1 MTARTINLPTGGTGA
16 GAPRAR
22 PTPGLSPTR
31 PRRDAP
37 RVSSRRVGR
46 EGWGE
51 GSGHRDESSEPPS
64 SRFRVATWNVGTLK
78 GRSSEVV
85 ERLSARCIDICGIQE
100 HRWKGTLASNQVRY
114 LKGKDTEF
122 KFLWCG
128 NAEGTG
134 GAGFLVAKKWADQ
147 IIEVQRASD
156 RILLIKLIL
165 GKSVFSLISIYAPQS
180 GLSAEIKERFYD
192 QLQGVVAK
200 VPNSENLLIVGDWN
214 GHAGATAEVYST
226 VHGSQGY
233 GMRNAEGDR
242 MLEFATA
249 NDLRVGNTWFKKRD
263 SHLVTF
269 SSGGNQTQID
279 YILYRRGFSRYVSN
293 VRTFP
298 GSEEQELVTQHRLL
312 ACDFTVARSA
322 TKKRKFTPR
331 IRVWKLREAETA
343 KRYQETFAAK
353 VAAATNDADVPSTL
367 SQVEVTWG
375 RLKGPLLEAA
385 TEVCGTTKDHQ
396 WCDETWWWDERV
408 KETVDEKRLRFKTFN
423 DLKKQG
429 LANSADGKAAHLA
442 YQAAKRVAK
451 KVVWQAKSDAG
462 RKEFADVAPNGDGAF
477 RLAKQ
482 IGRRNQDVE
491 GESCIR
497 NDNGEL
503 AFTDEDKMKA
513 WHEHYA
519 RLFNIEFDWPSAELP
534 DVAPVAGPRPDV
546 PTALLQKCLNK
557 AKSGKAPSPTGVV
570 VEMLKAAGDEGVTL
584 LKQLTDEVFSSGEIP
599 KDWEESI
606 ILNLF
611 KGKGA
616 ALERGNYR
624 ALKLT
629 DQVMKLLE
637 RVLDSYIRKMVN
649 IDDMQFGFVPGRGTT
664 DAIFIVR
671 QLQEKYL
678 AVNKPLYFAFVDLE
692 KAFDRVPR
700 KVLWWALRSCGVEE
714 WAVRIIQAMY
724 SNARS
729 RVRVNGQYSEE
740 FGVGVG
746 VHQGSVLSPL
756 LFILVLEALSRT
768 FRTGTPWELLYA
780 DDLAVIAD
788 SLDECVAKLK
798 AWKAGMENKGL
809 RVNMPKTKCLV
820 SGVGLDVLKDSGK
833 FPCAVC
839 RSGVGSNAI
848 QCTTCKLW
856 VHKRC
861 CGIKSALQ
869 RLTANQVASFVCPR
883 CQGLARPIDGRP
895 VTHVEVDGVQLDV
908 VGVFCYLGDTISAAG
923 GCDAAAA
930 ARCCVAWGKFNTLL
944 PLLTTR
950 YLSPKIRGKVYETSV
965 RNSMLHGSE
974 TWAPRVEE
982 LQRLRRNDRAMIRW
996 ICRVGL
1002 RDDVSSDDLL
1012 RRLEICDITVVL
1024 QSRRLRWAGHVHR
1037 SQSAIKTTSELPLPG
1052 RRGPGRPRKTWK
1064 ECVKAD
1070 IVKANLS
1077 EVDPS
1082 DRDAWRAGVRRSL
1095 VLPTPLLR

>member
-1 MTARTINLPTGGTGA
+1 M
-16 GAPRAR
+16 
-22 PTPGLSPTR
+22 
-31 PRRDAP
+31 
-37 RVSSRRVGR
+37 
-46 EGWGE
+46 
-51 GSGHRDESSEPPS
+51 
-64 SRFRVATWNVGTLK
+64 
-78 GRSSEVV
+78 
-85 ERLSARCIDICGIQE
+85 SARGIDICGVQE
-100 HRWKGTLASNQVRY
+100 HGWKGSLASNQVRH
-114 LKGKDTEF
+114 LKGMDSVF

-134 GAGFLVAKKWADQ
+134 GAGFLVARKWADR

-156 RILLIKLIL
+156 RILLIKIIL
-165 GKSVFSLISIYAPQS
+165 GKSVFSFISVYAPQS
-180 GLSAEIKERFYD
+180 GLSAVIKERFYD

-214 GHAGATAEVYST
+214 GHAGAAAGVYST
-226 VHGSQGY
+226 VHGSQAY
-233 GMRNAEGDR
+233 GTRNAESDQ

-249 NDLRVGNTWFKKRD
+249 NDLRVGSTWFKKRD
-263 SHLVTF
+263 SHLVTY

-279 YILYRRGFSRYVSN
+279 YILYRRGFSRFVSN
-293 VRTFP
+293 VKVIPSSIER
-298 GSEEQELVTQHRLL
+298 ELVTQHRLL
-312 ACDFTVARSA
+312 VCDFTVPHINYTA
-322 TKKRKFTPR
+322 KKRKFTPR
-331 IRVWKLREAETA
+331 LRVWKLREAETA
-343 KRYQETFAAK
+343 KRFQETFAAK
-353 VAAATNDADVPSTL
+353 VASATNAADEPSIL
-367 SQVEVTWG
+367 SQVEETWA

-385 TEVCGTTKDHQ
+385 SEVCGTTKNHQ
-396 WCDETWWWDERV
+396 WRPETWWWDERV
-408 KETVDEKRLRFKTFN
+408 RETVDEKRLRFMTFN
-423 DLKKQG
+423 SLKNKG
-429 LANSADGKAAHLA
+429 LANSTEGKAAHQA
-442 YQAAKRVAK
+442 YQEAKRASK
-451 KVVWQAKSDAG
+451 RVVWQAKSDAE
-462 RKEFADVAPNGDGAF
+462 RKEFADVAPNGDGVF

-482 IGRRNQDVE
+482 IDRRNQDVE

-497 NDNGEL
+497 NDSGEL
-503 AFTDEDKMKA
+503 ALSDEDKLKA
-513 WHEHYA
+513 WNEHYA
-519 RLFNIEFDWPSAELP
+519 RLFNVEFDWPSAELP
-534 DVAPVAGPRPDV
+534 EVAPVAGPRPDV
-546 PTALLQKCLNK
+546 PMALIQKCLSK
-557 AKSGKAPSPTGVV
+557 AKSGKAAGPTGLV
-570 VEMLKAAGDEGVTL
+570 VEMIKAAGDEGVL
-584 LKQLTDEVFSSGEIP
+584 LVKQLTDDVFSSGEIP

-649 IDDMQFGFVPGRGTT
+649 IDEMQFGFVPGRGTT

-678 AVNKPLYFAFVDLE
+678 GVNKPLYFAFVDLE

-700 KVLWWALRSCGVEE
+700 EVLWWALRSCGVEE

-756 LFILVLEALSRT
+756 LFILVLEALSRV
-768 FRTGTPWELLYA
+768 FRRGTPWELLYA
-780 DDLAVIAD
+780 DDLVVIAD
-788 SLDECVAKLK
+788 SLDECVARLK
-798 AWKAGMENKGL
+798 AWKTGMESKGL

-820 SGVGLDVLKDSGK
+820 SGVGLDVLKNSGK

-839 RSGVGSNAI
+839 RSGVGANAI
-848 QCTTCKLW
+848 KCTTCKLW

-861 CGIKSALQ
+861 CGIKSNLG
-869 RLTANQVASFVCPR
+869 RLSADQVESYVCPR

-895 VTHVEVDGVQLDV
+895 VTHVDVDGVQLDV
-908 VGVFCYLGDTISAAG
+908 VGEFCYLGDMISAAG

-930 ARCCVAWGKFNTLL
+930 ARCCAAWAKFHKKL
-944 PLLTTR
+944 PILTTR
-950 YLSPKIRGKVYETSV
+950 HLSLKIRGKVYETAV
-965 RNSMLHGSE
+965 RSSMLHGSE
-974 TWAPRVEE
+974 TWGPKVEE

-1002 RDDVSSDDLL
+1002 REGVSSDDLL
-1012 RRLEICDITVVL
+1012 RRLGIHDITAVL
-1024 QSRRLRWAGHVHR
+1024 RSRRLRWAGHVMR
-1037 SQSAIKTTSELPLPG
+1037 AQSSIKTTSELSLPD

-1070 IVKANLS
+1070 MAKVNLS
-1077 EVDPS
+1077 TVDPG

-1095 VLPTPLLR
+1095 VLPTPQSGS